1 MICYKLKQVMTK
13 PNRNNEQKFYRGVL
27 FVIENLENGTGT
39 PFFHNKRF
47 SVLNKKEY
55 KYDGADHSFP
65 SKLRHEFALDLY
77 NSIKTTKG
85 TGWMKLPQHEYI
97 EKLKQNDF
105 NYNSFQVTEMTE
117 SLVSISINPLS
128 EPAQ

>member
-1 MICYKLKQVMTK
+1 MNSSDLYPVYDYTCWTFD
-13 PNRNNEQKFYRGVL
+13 RT
-27 FVIENLENGTGT
+27 FVEIRI
-39 PFFHNKRF
+39 FFFNT
-47 SVLNKKEY
+47 KEY
-55 KYDGADHSFP
+55 QYDGADHSFP

-105 NYNSFQVTEMTE
+105 NYKSFQINEMTE

-128 EPAQ
+128 ETEQ